1 MIGGAMPELPE
12 VETVRR
18 GLALRISGR
27 RIVRA
32 ELRRPDLR
40 RPFPPAL
47 GERLDGALIG
57 ALGRRG
63 KYILVELDTD
73 GLLLLHLGM
82 SGRITTG
89 SAALPAA
96 PHDHVVLTLDDG
108 TVIRFN
114 DPRRFGLIDYITRG
128 EVARHPLLAGLG
140 PEPLEPGFDGAYLG
154 AALAS
159 KLTPIKAALL
169 DQRVVAGLGNIY
181 VCEALFRAGLSPRRL
196 AASIGRVRAERL
208 AVAIRSVLT
217 KAIAAG
223 GSSLRDYVQA
233 DGALGYFQHHW
244 AVYGREGEPCPSC
257 NCSEGVR
264 RIVQSGRSTFFCAK
278 RQR

>member
-1 MIGGAMPELPE
+1 MFGGAMPELPE

-47 GERLDGALIG
+47 ASRLDGARIG

-63 KYILVELDTD
+63 KYILIELDTD

-82 SGRITTG
+82 SGRITAG
-89 SAALPAA
+89 SAAIPAA

-114 DPRRFGLIDYITRG
+114 DPRRFGLMDYVRRG
-128 EVARHPLLAGLG
+128 EAAQHPLLSRLG
-140 PEPLEPGFDGAYLG
+140 PEPLESSFDGGYLSG
-154 AALAS
+154 ALAR
-159 KLTPIKAALL
+159 KLTPIRPRCSISASSPASAIFMSARRFSALDCRRAAALL
-169 DQRVVAGLGNIY
+169 QSVGAGRTGW
-181 VCEALFRAGLSPRRL
+181 R
-196 AASIGRVRAERL
+196 
-208 AVAIRSVLT
+208 
-217 KAIAAG
+217 
-223 GSSLRDYVQA
+223 
-233 DGALGYFQHHW
+233 W
-244 AVYGREGEPCPSC
+244 PSGP
-257 NCSEGVR
+257 S
-264 RIVQSGRSTFFCAK
+264 
-278 RQR
+278 